1 MRILITLILFILTLF
16 AIQMTDKEESR
27 DVTHTVSEKVLPTE
41 EYKSQLISYSFHAN
55 CMLPTDCTHGVH
67 VLFKQS
73 CQRYLQHIQF
83 SIRENTQQL
92 AKAIM
97 YAARNRTEVSATLH
111 KQGHTLEHRRQKK
124 RYTYIIRHILI

>member
-1 MRILITLILFILTLF
+1 MRILITLTLFILTLF

-27 DVTHTVSEKVLPTE
+27 DVTYTVSERVLPTE
-41 EYKSQLISYSFHAN
+41 EYKPQLISYSFHAN
-55 CMLPTDCTHGVH
+55 CMLPADCIHGVH

-97 YAARNRTEVSATLH
+97 YSARNRTEVSAILH
-111 KQGHTLEHRRQKK
+111 KQGYTFERRRQKK
-124 RYTYIIRHILI
+124 LYTYLIRHILI